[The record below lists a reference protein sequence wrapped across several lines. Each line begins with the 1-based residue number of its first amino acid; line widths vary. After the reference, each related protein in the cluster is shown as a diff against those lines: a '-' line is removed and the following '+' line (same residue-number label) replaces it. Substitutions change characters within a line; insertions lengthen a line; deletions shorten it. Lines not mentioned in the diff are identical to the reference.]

1 MTGLFVFA
9 LTLLAA
15 VLVSDLADRSVLST
29 AVLFLLA
36 GVVAGEGLLGA
47 LSLRPNAPAVA
58 LLAEWALFSILFTD
72 GMRVGLKD
80 LASAWRLPG
89 RALLLGLPLTLVGT
103 ALLARWIVGLPW
115 AESFLLGAVLSPTD
129 PVFAAAIVGR
139 EEVPA
144 RLGLLIATEQK
155 TTIFTVTDV
164 QLAGGADASGYGS
177 NPPRPRSGTC
187 RTG

>member
-1 MTGLFVFA
+1 M
-9 LTLLAA
+9 
-15 VLVSDLADRSVLST
+15 LST

-36 GVVAGEGLLGA
+36 GVVAGEGMLGA
-47 LSLRPNAPAVA
+47 LSLRPDAPAVA
-58 LLAEWALFSILFTD
+58 ILAELAMFSVLFTD

-89 RALLLGLPLTLVGT
+89 QALLLGLPLTLVGT

-115 AESFLLGAVLSPTD
+115 AKSFLLGAVLSPTD

-144 RLGLLIATEQK
+144 G
-155 TTIFTVTDV
+155 
-164 QLAGGADASGYGS
+164 SGSY
-177 NPPRPRSGTC
+177 
-187 RTG
+187 